1 MKTLCGFIFPLLENT
16 MRFYIFTNLYYVYA
30 CYHILPFEM
39 LVYSMGSCMG
49 GVRPKFFPKNIGTIN
64 IFSVF
69 GLSCIG
75 GGPAKNFF

>member
-39 LVYSMGSCMG
+39 LVYSMRSCMG
-49 GVRPKFFPKNIGTIN
+49 GCPAKKFF
-64 IFSVF
+64 
-69 GLSCIG
+69 
-75 GGPAKNFF
+75 